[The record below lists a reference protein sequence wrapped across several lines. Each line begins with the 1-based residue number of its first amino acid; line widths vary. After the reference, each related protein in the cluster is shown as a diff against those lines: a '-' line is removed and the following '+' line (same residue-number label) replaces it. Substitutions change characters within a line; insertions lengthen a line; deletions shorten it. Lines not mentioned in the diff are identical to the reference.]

1 MTKLFEF
8 AAGDA
13 EEMIRKDRLL
23 EKDAKCEDILFLE
36 DQRRSRVG
44 LIYPKKVHLEYS
56 ESLKANNARDEREK
70 KKKD

>member
-1 MTKLFEF
+1 MTKLFEL
-8 AAGDA
+8 APGEA

-23 EKDAKCEDILFLE
+23 ENDAKYEDILFLE
-36 DQRRSRVG
+36 DQRGSRVG

-56 ESLKANNARDEREK
+56 ESLKANNAREESEK